1 MSNTVIVVSEE
12 FLKRIYV
19 GLGELP
25 AKFSKIVIDDIEAQ
39 VKLAEG
45 EVHKYV
51 ALVEQHF
58 APFKDKAAEI
68 DATAKGV
75 ADKIAADAAKVAA
88 EVTTVAEAV

>member
-1 MSNTVIVVSEE
+1 MSNSVIVVSEE

-39 VKLAEG
+39 VRLAEQ

-51 ALVEQHF
+51 ALVEEHF
-58 APFKDKAAEI
+58 APFKAKVADI
-68 DATAKGV
+68 DAKAKILADKV
-75 ADKIAADAAKVAA
+75 ADKVETADV
-88 EVTTVAEAV
+88 V